1 MGRLTERVFAFNEI
15 SCMQIKA
22 CGNDMRGDTCRK
34 QDGKAGCKG
43 CPINIAIE
51 KLAEYE
57 GLEERG
63 CLPGLPLGVWLG
75 DTVYSPILDPLGEPR
90 KYIAESEVEDI
101 SLKGITFAGA
111 FVPWEG
117 FGRMDFLT
125 REEAERAL
133 QGMGEEG

>member
-1 MGRLTERVFAFNEI
+1 MDRLTERMPNGI
-15 SCMQIKA
+15 SVKKDYGKEVLKTLYQR
-22 CGNDMRGDTCRK
+22 CGME
-34 QDGKAGCKG
+34 
-43 CPINIAIE
+43 PIPHYANCNGRCAMDS
-51 KLAEYE
+51 LAEHE
-57 GLEERG
+57 GMEERS
-63 CLPGLPLGVWLG
+63 GLLAFPSGVGLG

-101 SLKGITFAGA
+101 SLKGITFAGT